1 MSIYFVDKIYIVCYN
16 RENEGGK
23 HNMTEQKNAR
33 ARFKGIPFKED
44 DHALIDNART
54 RLSYYRGK
62 QLTAAATDTTNWFPG
77 STLAGR

>member
-1 MSIYFVDKIYIVCYN
+1 
-16 RENEGGK
+16 
-23 HNMTEQKNAR
+23 MTEQKNAR

-62 QLTAAATDTTNWFPG
+62 QLSLADTVMEG
-77 STLAGR
+77 QRLLDKEIKRKYERGDK

>member
-1 MSIYFVDKIYIVCYN
+1 MRYN

-23 HNMTEQKNAR
+23 HYMTGQKNAR
-33 ARFKGIPFKED
+33 AKFKGIPFKED

-62 QLTAAATDTTNWFPG
+62 QLSLADTVMEG
-77 STLAGR
+77 QRLLDKEIRRKYEKGDK